1 MLDQQLSMIPFWGQ
15 LNFQEAS
22 STIIELL
29 NYFHDYI
36 IIILIVIL
44 TFVTY
49 IFLYLITSP
58 RLDKYTME
66 SHVLETVWTIVPI
79 VILLFMAFP
88 SLYLLYLIEDISS
101 PSLTVKVIGHQW
113 YWEYQY
119 SNSWFNYSFD
129 SYMIHESSDFPLFYS
144 LDVDNRLVLPTLANI
159 LFLVTSADVLHSWTV
174 PSLGIKVDACPGRLN
189 YLTTITSYSGVYFGQ
204 CREICG
210 SNHRFM
216 PIVVEFVPIE
226 NYLSHIST
234 LS

>member
-1 MLDQQLSMIPFWGQ
+1 MLVQQLSMPFWGQ
-15 LNFQEAS
+15 LNFQEAA

-29 NYFHDYI
+29 NYFHDYM
-36 IIILIVIL
+36 IIILLVIL

-49 IFLYLITSP
+49 IFLYIITSP
-58 RLDKYTME
+58 RLDKYTID

-101 PSLTVKVIGHQW
+101 PSLTVKVVGHQW

-129 SYMIHESSDFPLFYS
+129 SYMIHENSEVPLLYS

-189 YLTTITSYSGVYFGQ
+189 YLTTISSYSGVYYGQ
-204 CREICG
+204 CSEICG
-210 SNHRFM
+210 SNHRFI

-226 NYLSHIST
+226 NYLTYVST
-234 LS
+234 LN

>member
-1 MLDQQLSMIPFWGQ
+1 MLIQQLSMPFWGQ
-15 LNFQEAS
+15 LNFQEAA

-29 NYFHDYI
+29 NYFHDYM
-36 IIILIVIL
+36 IIILLVIL

-49 IFLYLITSP
+49 IFLYIITSP
-58 RLDKYTME
+58 RLDKYTID

-101 PSLTVKVIGHQW
+101 PSLTVKVVGHQW

-129 SYMIHESSDFPLFYS
+129 SYMIHENSEAPLLYS

-189 YLTTITSYSGVYFGQ
+189 YLTTISSYSGVYYGQ
-204 CREICG
+204 CSEICG
-210 SNHRFM
+210 SNHRFI

-226 NYLSHIST
+226 NYLTYVST
-234 LS
+234 LN